1 MKSTTFTLLIVL
13 LSLQGFSQNVL
24 ISDTLDPNEPSI
36 IIDPKNPNILI
47 AGANLDN
54 YYISKDTGHTWS
66 VSQIA
71 SSYGVWGD
79 PVVAVDTN
87 SDFYFFHLANMPGG
101 NWIDRIV
108 CQKSTDTATS
118 WSDGT
123 YTGLNGTK
131 AQDKQWC
138 AIDRNK
144 NYMYLTWT
152 QFDAYGSDLP
162 ADSSNILFSKSTDGG
177 INWTSPLRINQ
188 IAGNCT
194 DRDTTVEGAVPCIGP
209 NGEIYV
215 AWAGKDGIY
224 FDKSTDEG
232 ANWLA
237 NDIHAD
243 SMPGGWDF
251 NMPGIY
257 RCNGLPVTACDISG
271 GQHNGTIYINWAD
284 QRNGVN
290 NTDIWLSKSTN
301 GGNTWSAPIKVND
314 DTTQTHQFFTWMTID
329 QTTGYLY
336 FVFYDR
342 RAYNDSRTDVYMA
355 ISKDGGATFTN
366 KKISDSPFVPDAGI
380 FFGDYTNIIAHNNIV
395 RPIWTRL
402 NNGQLSIWTDITPM
416 GSDSIINSIN
426 KPGGHLTATNYPNP
440 ASDLTYVSFK
450 LHEPTK
456 VSLIMYDM
464 QGREVMRLLDNTIQ
478 DYGKH
483 IIPISVKG
491 LKPGS
496 YVCKLLA
503 QNEQKALR
511 VIVVE

>member
-1 MKSTTFTLLIVL
+1 MNKTLFACIIIFTSQFMVA
-13 LSLQGFSQNVL
+13 QNVT
-24 ISDTLDPNEPSI
+24 ISSANSPNEPSI
-36 IIDPKNPNILI
+36 MIDPKNPHILVV
-47 AGANLDN
+47 GANLDN
-54 YYISKDTGHTWS
+54 YYISKDTGRTWN
-66 VSQIA
+66 VNQL
-71 SSYGVWGD
+71 SSSFGVWGD
-79 PVVAVDTN
+79 PVIAVDTN
-87 SDFYFFHLANMPGG
+87 SHFYFFHLANMQGA

-108 CQKSTDTATS
+108 CQKSTDSATT

-162 ADSSNILFSKSTDGG
+162 SDSSNILFSKSVDGG
-177 INWTSPLRINQ
+177 LSWTAPLRINQ
-188 IAGNCT
+188 IAGDCN
-194 DRDTTVEGAVPCIGP
+194 DRDTTVEGAVPCIGT

-215 AWAGKDGIY
+215 AWAGAGGIY

-232 ANWLA
+232 NNWLA
-237 NDIHAD
+237 NDILVD
-243 SMPGGWDF
+243 PMPTGWD
-251 NMPGIY
+251 MHVPGMY

-271 GQHNGTIYINWAD
+271 GPNNGTIYINWTD
-284 QRNGVN
+284 QRNGAN
-290 NTDIWLSKSTN
+290 NTDVWLSKSTD
-301 GGNTWSAPIKVND
+301 GGNTWSSPARVNND
-314 DTTQTHQFFTWMTID
+314 LTQTHQFFSWMTID

-342 RAYNDSRTDVYMA
+342 RAYTDNRTDVYMA
-355 ISKDGGATFTN
+355 ISKDGGTTFTN
-366 KKISDSPFVPDAGI
+366 KKISESPFVPDEGI
-380 FFGDYTNIIAHNNIV
+380 FFGDYTNIVAHNNIV

-402 NNGQLSIWTDITPM
+402 SNGVLSIWTDVTPINA
-416 GSDSIINSIN
+416 DSAVSIN
-426 KPGGHLTATNYPNP
+426 NEPGADFTATNYPNP
-440 ASDLTYVSFK
+440 SSDVTYVSFK

-456 VSLIMYDM
+456 VSLVMYDM
-464 QGREVMRLLDNTIQ
+464 QGREVIRLLDNTIQ

-483 IIPISVKG
+483 IIPISLKG
-491 LKPGS
+491 LKAGS
-496 YVCKLLA
+496 YVCKLQS